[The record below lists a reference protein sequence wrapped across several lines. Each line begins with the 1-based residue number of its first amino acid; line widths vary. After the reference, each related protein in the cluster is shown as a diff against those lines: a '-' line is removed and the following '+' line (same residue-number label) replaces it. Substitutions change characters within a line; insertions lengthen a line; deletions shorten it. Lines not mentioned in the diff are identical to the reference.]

1 MMCGQR
7 WNGWNIFSCRKYIP
21 NERLLIWHTYYKK
34 GEKSMYYLQEISVWG
49 NNAFDY
55 KKLIS
60 GWSGSISIVAGV
72 GGTIGVGRESVTGEF
87 QAGADVNVSGAFGY
101 TFYVGNI
108 KDARSN

>member
-1 MMCGQR
+1 
-7 WNGWNIFSCRKYIP
+7 
-21 NERLLIWHTYYKK
+21 
-34 GEKSMYYLQEISVWG
+34 MYYLQEISVWG

-72 GGTIGVGRESVTGEF
+72 GRESVMGEF

-108 KDARSN
+108 KNALSN

>member
-1 MMCGQR
+1 
-7 WNGWNIFSCRKYIP
+7 
-21 NERLLIWHTYYKK
+21 
-34 GEKSMYYLQEISVWG
+34 MYYLQEISVRG
-49 NNAFDY
+49 NNTFDY

-108 KDARSN
+108 KNALSN